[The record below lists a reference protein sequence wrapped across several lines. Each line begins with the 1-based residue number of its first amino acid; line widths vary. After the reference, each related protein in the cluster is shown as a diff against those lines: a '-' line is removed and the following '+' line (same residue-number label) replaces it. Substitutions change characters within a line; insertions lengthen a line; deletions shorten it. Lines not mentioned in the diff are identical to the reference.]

1 MSEGVKREVKTH
13 QTNEKVGDL
22 LTSSLND
29 FKEKFKASED
39 DGMQMVLSADESYE
53 DYKQKYLESLD
64 VVVPNITPIGQEIVI
79 TAMLMNF
86 MEQGKD
92 LIGME
97 FNADIVAQFKESIN
111 DEQVVVAVGPACQQ
125 VKVGDRVKVRMSDFI
140 RVKNPNSVHSQEE
153 AQLPIENIEGTDYM
167 TMHERNLKFIY
178 NK

>member
-1 MSEGVKREVKTH
+1 VKNHETTK
-13 QTNEKVGDL
+13 KVGDL

-39 DGMQMVLSADESYE
+39 DGMQMLLSADESYE

-64 VVVPNITPIGQEIVI
+64 VVVPNVTPVGQDIIT
-79 TAMLMNF
+79 TTMLMNF

-111 DEQVVVAVGPACQQ
+111 DVQIVVAVGPSCQQ
-125 VKVGDRVKVRMSDFI
+125 VKIGDKVKIRMSDFI

-153 AQLPIENIEGTDYM
+153 AQLPIEDIDGRSYM